1 MQQGD
6 ALAFREVIEGVYS
19 FYGKECSR
27 FAADVWWQ
35 ALKPYDLVAVRD
47 ALGRH
52 CVNPDN
58 GQWLPK
64 PADVVRLLEGST
76 LDSAVAAW
84 TKVDRAIQSVGTY
97 ATVVFDDALIHCVIA
112 DMGGWPQ
119 LGQKKVDEWPF
130 VAKEFQQ
137 RYRAYK
143 SRRQTPAYPPKLIGI
158 FDQQN
163 RQEGHTDQ
171 VPVLIGDDARA
182 RDVLRLGT
190 TQPTLRITHHIEAL
204 AIEKKDAAA

>member
-1 MQQGD
+1 MRND
-6 ALAFREVIEGVYS
+6 DFRAFHEVIEGVYS
-19 FYGKECSR
+19 FYGKDASS
-27 FAADVWWQ
+27 FALDVWWQ
-35 ALKPYDLVAVRD
+35 ALKPYDLAAIRD

-64 PADVVRLLEGST
+64 PADVVKMIEGST
-76 LDSAVAAW
+76 LDSAVVAW
-84 TKVDRAIQSVGTY
+84 TKVDRAVQAVGTY
-97 ATVVFDDALIHCVIA
+97 STVVFDDALIHCVIA
-112 DMGGWPQ
+112 EMGGWPQ

-130 VAKEFQQ
+130 VTKEFQQ

-143 SRRQTPAYPPKLIGI
+143 SRRQTPAFPPKLIGL

-163 RQEGHTDQ
+163 RQNGHDDQ
-171 VPVLIGDDARA
+171 NPVLIGDDARA

-190 TQPTLRITHHIEAL
+190 TQPTLRITQHIETL
-204 AIEKKDAAA
+204 MIEKKDVAA